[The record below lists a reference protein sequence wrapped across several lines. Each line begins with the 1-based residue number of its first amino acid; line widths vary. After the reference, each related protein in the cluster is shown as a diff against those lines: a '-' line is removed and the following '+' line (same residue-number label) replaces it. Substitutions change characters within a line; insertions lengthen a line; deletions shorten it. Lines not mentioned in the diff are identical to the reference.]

1 MEKKKKAQKERR
13 KSESKCVFPSSPL
26 KWNFPSFFFFLSPSF
41 AISGNTQHDLIDR
54 TFRGNNKKKRGK
66 RKKKKNKQSHRLAA
80 LSRSP
85 SKMREKQPKRKKK
98 WYPPPL
104 LLLYFTFSIG
114 CNSHMNP
121 HCPRRTPSGH
131 ASIFL
136 HRKQETAK
144 EASNNDDVMQTL
156 LAFPVIFCFVFVFVF
171 FSLSFLFFFPP
182 CKK

>member
-1 MEKKKKAQKERR
+1 MEL
-13 KSESKCVFPSSPL
+13 PII
-26 KWNFPSFFFFLSPSF
+26 FFFFLSPSF

-54 TFRGNNKKKRGK
+54 TFRGNNKKKKGGK
-66 RKKKKNKQSHRLAA
+66 EKKKKKQAVAPACCAQPLSIQNEGKTTTKKKKNGI
-80 LSRSP
+80 
-85 SKMREKQPKRKKK
+85 
-98 WYPPPL
+98 PP

-144 EASNNDDVMQTL
+144 EASNNDDAMQTL

-171 FSLSFLFFFPP
+171 FFSFLPFFFLFF
-182 CKK
+182 